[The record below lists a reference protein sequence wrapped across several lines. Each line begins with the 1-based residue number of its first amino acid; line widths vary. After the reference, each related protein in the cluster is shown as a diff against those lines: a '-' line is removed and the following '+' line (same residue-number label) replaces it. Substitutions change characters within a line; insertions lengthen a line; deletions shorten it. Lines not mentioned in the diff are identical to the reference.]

1 AGYGSDMDDGFLL
14 HSEQKRRLGPV
25 SLFSIV
31 LSLCLPFTVFVILP
45 YSLVSLAGPSTLIGV
60 IAATVILLLT
70 VLHSSE
76 LSCAVPRSYCTI
88 HVASSSHGSLSAVL
102 ISMIELVDCLALGAL
117 LAKASAAHTNVL
129 FRDIFKEFLDV
140 RLGID
145 GRLAIWLLDESI
157 DLTCMA
163 LLLMAFLLMSGS
175 LKVVGT
181 VSFCLLLLSS
191 LVVVSCSLVAFFHA
205 DPVNWIEAPFFIG
218 GLDGILKSSCAV
230 LAGLRVPSLV
240 VSLLDDTWQPRK
252 RAPLVLPLLSF
263 FSALFSFLVALTFS
277 LCINV
282 SKISDILLLPNVFH
296 TLNVPAARFV
306 QSYARMRY
314 MLTVASVCG
323 LWGALLS
330 ALLPGS
336 RLLLTIS
343 GCRLLPLGAIDAR
356 QRRSLCL
363 FFVLLLAVLP
373 IKNEHLISIV
383 ALSTPLSMLATLSLT
398 ITQHY
403 GSRSVGLAKET
414 SRYRR
419 VKNRPPL
426 EAREM
431 SEQSI
436 SSFNSSGRESDGDSD
451 YESLPLRGGSSLP
464 APFTASSYNAVA
476 AREAKGRKHHNCLAH
491 QCNNNGND
499 VHMYTNEVPELP
511 YYGAFVGGVQRSA
524 SDGLD
529 LSSASSSR
537 RSVVLYSGH
546 LLCSLIFAFIARG
559 AIVHIY
565 WPIRLLLCCALLV
578 ALIAI
583 ARFMCR
589 LPQNALA
596 LSVHHR
602 VPLFPLSTLLASG
615 AIVALLSTTQLATVA
630 LVGFPVLIGAI
641 IHVIYSCV
649 GGSSE
654 GQSTPPLVIA
664 NTEALSQ
671 EDERMIAE
679 EHSM

>member
-1 AGYGSDMDDGFLL
+1 MDDGFLL

-45 YSLVSLAGPSTLIGV
+45 YSLVSLAGPSTLIAV
-60 IAATVILLLT
+60 IGATVLLLIT

-76 LSCAVPRSYCTI
+76 LYCAVPRSYCTI
-88 HVASSSHGSLSAVL
+88 HVASSSHGSIPAII
-102 ISMIELVDCLALGAL
+102 ISMVELVDCLALGAL
-117 LAKASAAHTNVL
+117 LSKACAAHTNVL
-129 FRDIFKEFLDV
+129 FRDLFKDLLEV
-140 RLGID
+140 RLGVD
-145 GRLAIWLLDESI
+145 GRLGRFLLDDSL

-163 LLLMAFLLMSGS
+163 TLLMAFLLMSGS

-218 GLDGILKSSCAV
+218 GFDGILKSSCAV

-323 LWGALLS
+323 LWGAMLS

-343 GCRLLPLGAIDAR
+343 GCKLLPLGAIDAI
-356 QRRSLCL
+356 
-363 FFVLLLAVLP
+363 FP
-373 IKNEHLISIV
+373 IKNEHLIGVVS
-383 ALSTPLSMLATLSLT
+383 LTTPLSMLVTLSLT

-403 GSRSVGLAKET
+403 GSRAVGLAKET
-414 SRYRR
+414 SRYKR
-419 VKNRPPL
+419 VKNRPAL
-426 EAREM
+426 DIRDV
-431 SEQSI
+431 SEQSL
-436 SSFNSSGRESDGDSD
+436 SSFNSSERESDGDSD
-451 YESLPLRGGSSLP
+451 YESLPLRSGTSMP

-476 AREAKGRKHHNCLAH
+476 AVSDKRAKHHNCLSH

-499 VHMYTNEVPELP
+499 VHMYSNEVPELP

-524 SDGLD
+524 SDGMD
-529 LSSASSSR
+529 LSSSSSSR
-537 RSVVLYSGH
+537 QSGLLYCAH
-546 LLCSLIFAFIARG
+546 IAVALVFAMIARG
-559 AIVHIY
+559 AVVNIA
-565 WPIRLLLCCALLV
+565 WPIRLALSLGLICGLF
-578 ALIAI
+578 AL
-583 ARFMCR
+583 ARAMLR

-602 VPLFPLSTLLASG
+602 VPLFPLSTLFAS
-615 AIVALLSTTQLATVA
+615 ASLVCLLSTTELATVVIVV
-630 LVGFPVLIGAI
+630 LPVLIGLV
-641 IHVIYSCV
+641 IHVVYSLL
-649 GGSSE
+649 SRRESQ
-654 GQSTPPLVIA
+654 GQPPLIIA

-671 EDERMIAE
+671 EDERIIAE
-679 EHSM
+679 ENSM

>member
-1 AGYGSDMDDGFLL
+1 MDEGFLL

-31 LSLCLPFTVFVILP
+31 LSLCLPLTVFVILP
-45 YSLVSLAGPSTLIGV
+45 YSLVSLAGPSTLIAV
-60 IAATVILLLT
+60 IAATVILLIT

-88 HVASSSHGSLSAVL
+88 HVAASSHGSLPAL
-102 ISMIELVDCLALGAL
+102 IIAMVELVDCLALGAL
-117 LAKASAAHTNVL
+117 LAKATAAHTNVL
-129 FRDIFKEFLDV
+129 FRDIFKDLLEV
-140 RLGID
+140 HLGVD
-145 GRLAIWLLDESI
+145 GRLGRWFLDDSI
-157 DLTCMA
+157 DLTCMMA
-163 LLLMAFLLMSGS
+163 LLMAFLLMSGS

-218 GLDGILKSSCAV
+218 GFDGILKATCAV

-282 SKISDILLLPNVFH
+282 SKISNILLLPNVFH

-323 LWGALLS
+323 LWGALLAS
-330 ALLPGS
+330 LLPGS

-343 GCRLLPLGAIDAR
+343 GCKLLPMGAIDAI
-356 QRRSLCL
+356 
-363 FFVLLLAVLP
+363 LP
-373 IKNEHLISIV
+373 IKNEHLIGVV
-383 ALSTPLSMLATLSLT
+383 AFTTPISMLITLSLT

-403 GSRSVGLAKET
+403 GSRSVGLVKET
-414 SRYRR
+414 SRYKR
-419 VKNRPPL
+419 VKDRPL
-426 EAREM
+426 DTRDL

-436 SSFNSSGRESDGDSD
+436 ASYNSSWRESDGDSD
-451 YESLPLRGGSSLP
+451 YESLPLRSGSSLP

-476 AREAKGRKHHNCLAH
+476 ANERKENGGGRRHHNCLAH

-499 VHMYTNEVPELP
+499 MHMYTNEVPELP
-511 YYGAFVGGVQRSA
+511 YYGAFVGGVQRST
-524 SDGLD
+524 SDGQD
-529 LSSASSSR
+529 LSSSISSR
-537 RSVVLYSGH
+537 RSVLLYSSH
-546 LLCSLIFAFIARG
+546 LGITLLLAIISRG
-559 AIVHIY
+559 TAVHCP
-565 WPIRLLLCCALLV
+565 WPIRLLVSVSLLV

-583 ARFMCR
+583 ARTMAK

-602 VPLFPLSTLLASG
+602 VSLFPLSTLFSSA
-615 AIVALLSTTQLATVA
+615 AVVFIVSSTDLSIVVIAAL
-630 LVGFPVLIGAI
+630 PVLIGTI
-641 IHVIYSCV
+641 IHVIYSLI
-649 GGSSE
+649 GKSSE
-654 GQSTPPLVIA
+654 GQASPPLIIA
-664 NTEALSQ
+664 NREALEQ
-671 EDERMIAE
+671 DDEQIIAE
-679 EHSM
+679 ENEM